1 MNKKI
6 LVIIVCIIFVSIPVS
21 TVAGIINSLKTTKIE
36 NSTIS
41 SKILQ
46 KQTDNF
52 FGQIDNDWDYWSNP
66 PNMFSMK
73 SGNVGIG
80 TSNPS
85 AKLDVEVTGGGI
97 VTFGSLYTVALGNF
111 SIAMGYGTN
120 ASGRYST
127 TMGKY
132 THASGPTSTAMGW
145 GTTASGTCSTAM
157 GEDTTA
163 GGSFSTAMGR
173 SIHVN
178 GDYSVGIGLDDT
190 ISMVTSDHVMAI
202 MGGKVGIGTTNPSKL
217 LEVSGG
223 QDIVA
228 QFSGRVKGADAVNDD
243 EFVTKGQVKSVS
255 TFNYTPTGTSDPNG
269 NVGDTAWD
277 DNYFY
282 VKTPD
287 GWKRVQ
293 LETWEPTPLQISTTL
308 NKK

>member
-6 LVIIVCIIFVSIPVS
+6 LVIIMCIIFISIPVS
-21 TVAGIINSLKTTKIE
+21 SVAGIINSFKTTKIE
-36 NSTIS
+36 NSTFIP
-41 SKILQ
+41 KILK
-46 KQTDNF
+46 KQTNHLIL
-52 FGQIDNDWDYWSNP
+52 QPDNDWDYWSNP

-80 TSNPS
+80 TANPS
-85 AKLDVEVTGGGI
+85 AKLDVEVSGGGI
-97 VTFGSLYTVALGNF
+97 ATIGSSYNVALGNF

-127 TMGKY
+127 AMGKY
-132 THASGPTSTAMGW
+132 TLASGPTSTAMGW
-145 GTTASGTCSTAM
+145 GTVASGSCSTAI

-163 GGSFSTAMGR
+163 GGAFSTAMGR
-173 SIHVN
+173 RIHVN

-190 ISMVTSDHVMAI
+190 VSMVTLDHVMSI

-223 QDIVA
+223 KDIVA

-255 TFNYTPTGTSDPNG
+255 TFNFTPTGSSDPNG

-287 GWKRVQ
+287 GWKRAE
-293 LETWEPTPLQISTTL
+293 LETWESTPLQTSTTL
-308 NKK
+308 NTQ